1 MRIWLFFRSL
11 LTPCLSEYSVHM
23 NVPGWLAATTLA
35 TRAPGQENRRC
46 ADCSPHP
53 WGSPL
58 RGQRKRCPKLLPAI
72 LSSAYPFRLPGR
84 ARCNVPVSLALSP
97 HPCGL
102 PQPEVNASAIFSRT
116 QHLALILQ
124 LQQLLCRY
132 GFRSNSAGVESP
144 LKPANRRPDDKDWTP
159 RMAARGE
166 TRQDVESSR
175 PSVSRTG
182 GERSAQ
188 HRFPRGAA
196 GIDKG
201 AAVAPLSR
209 SQVMLVICS
218 AGIG

>member
-1 MRIWLFFRSL
+1 
-11 LTPCLSEYSVHM
+11 
-23 NVPGWLAATTLA
+23 VPGWLTAATLA
-35 TRAPGQENRRC
+35 TRAPGRENRRF

-84 ARCNVPVSLALSP
+84 ARCNVPVSHALSP

-102 PQPEVNASAIFSRT
+102 PRPEVNASAIFSRT
-116 QHLALILQ
+116 QHLALIPSLQ
-124 LQQLLCRY
+124 RFLCCC
-132 GFRSNSAGVESP
+132 GVQSHSAGVESP

-159 RMAARGE
+159 GRAARGE
-166 TRQDVESSR
+166 TRHDVESSR

-182 GERSAQ
+182 GERSAK

-209 SQVMLVICS
+209 SRVILVICS
-218 AGIG
+218 TLNEMNGTHILESHISILQLN